1 MHTTIF
7 SVEPCPLEP
16 ISSTTEIDSHSK
28 VLNIFNKIKSNLNHH
43 LKSEDRLDLLH
54 SELQVDSNE
63 ECLVICNRIIDAIR
77 SLTTLKERFYGIIRF
92 FVPVIER
99 VEISDIDSDEKR
111 MKVLNM
117 MIEAVNGLGK
127 INLTSF
133 LLFKFIFV

>member
-16 ISSTTEIDSHSK
+16 ISSTTEIDTHSK
-28 VLNIFNKIKSNLNHH
+28 VLNIFNKIKTKLNHH
-43 LKSEDRLDLLH
+43 LQIEERLDLLH
-54 SELQVDSNE
+54 SELQVNSNE
-63 ECLVICNRIIDAIR
+63 KCMVICNSIIDAIR
-77 SLTTLKERFYGIIRF
+77 SLTTLKERFYGLIRF

-111 MKVLNM
+111 MKVLNKI
-117 MIEAVNGLGK
+117 IEAVNGLGK

-133 LLFKFIFV
+133 C